1 MREYGLNFISDA
13 DLFNH
18 VKGTIEEYSF
28 SISLKDFNSN
38 VIDPIKFTF
47 DSLVYEQ
54 SMEQTIENEV
64 LRQLDKTNSM
74 FIGYFHQN
82 IFNYIGDGW
91 VVPERGYDIV
101 CPDKEIYVEMKN
113 KHNTMNS
120 SSAAKTFMRFQNT
133 IITRNTATCYLVEV
147 ISKRSQNSPWTITL
161 DGVKQ
166 PTNQQIRRI
175 SIDKFYELV
184 CGDKDA
190 FMKLCKVIPLVIE
203 DVLQVIQK
211 KSKQNT
217 VFEELS
223 KISPNITKSIYL
235 LAFSKYE
242 GFNKF

>member
-1 MREYGLNFISDA
+1 MREYGLNFISDT

-28 SISLKDFNSN
+28 SISLSDFNSN

-91 VVPERGYDIV
+91 VVPKSGYDII

-120 SSAAKTFMRFQNT
+120 SSSAKTYMRFQNT
-133 IITRNTATCYLVEV
+133 IITNNTATCYLVEV
-147 ISKRSQNSPWTITL
+147 ISKRSQDGPWAITI

-203 DVLQVIQK
+203 DVLQVISK

-223 KISPNITKSIYL
+223 KISPDITKSIYL

-242 GFNKF
+242 GFSKF